1 VKVNRKSTPQMVKH
15 KTFASDFQRLE
26 REQHNRERFSYTIA
40 LLAFL
45 VVAVL
50 VLKLV
55 VR

>member
-1 VKVNRKSTPQMVKH
+1 MKINRRSTPRMVKH
-15 KTFASDFQRLE
+15 KSFAGDFQRLE

-45 VVAVL
+45 VVSVL

-55 VR
+55 NR